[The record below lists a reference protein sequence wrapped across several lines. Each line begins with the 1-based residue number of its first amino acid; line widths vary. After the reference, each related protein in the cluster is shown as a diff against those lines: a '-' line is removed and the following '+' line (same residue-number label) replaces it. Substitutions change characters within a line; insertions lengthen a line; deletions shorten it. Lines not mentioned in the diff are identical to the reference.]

1 MEQARRAAGPGLQKI
16 EHHAAAAFGTRG
28 ENTYYLPDNNRY
40 QRIIMII
47 IVFGMANAVLKV
59 PEWLSL

>member
-1 MEQARRAAGPGLQKI
+1 MGLQKI
-16 EHHAAAAFGTRG
+16 ACGTAASFRTLG

-47 IVFGMANAVLKV
+47 IVFGMANAVVKL

>member
-1 MEQARRAAGPGLQKI
+1 LQSSRPRAAKNRT
-16 EHHAAAAFGTRG
+16 HAAAPFGTWG

>member
-1 MEQARRAAGPGLQKI
+1 MAFLAAGVGLQKI
-16 EHHAAAAFGTRG
+16 ECGAAAPFRTLG

-47 IVFGMANAVLKV
+47 IVFGMANAIVKV
-59 PEWLSL
+59 PEWLS

>member
-1 MEQARRAAGPGLQKI
+1 MQKI
-16 EHHAAAAFGTRG
+16 ESSAAAPFRTLG
-28 ENTYYLPDNNRY
+28 ENTYYLLDNNRY

-47 IVFGMANAVLKV
+47 IVFGMTNAVVKV